1 MIDDLDPRI
10 LDLALAVALGF
21 LVGLERERAPDKLIG
36 LRSFALIGAFGGLA
50 GLLAA
55 DWGGWVAG
63 VGLAA
68 LTAMIL
74 AHRLRLPA
82 REPDRE
88 FGTTTMVAA
97 AIVFLLGAACV
108 AGYRVHAVVLGGL
121 TIILLHW
128 KQPLHGLA
136 ARLGNEEFNAIARFV
151 LITLVVLPVLP
162 NASYGPY
169 AVFNPFH
176 TWLLVVLIVALNLVG
191 YVALRLLGS
200 RRGAILGGVLGGMVS
215 STATT
220 VSFAGL
226 ARDDRAAAPGAA
238 LIILIAS
245 TVVYARIGIELAVVA
260 PGLLAAAAGPL
271 LAFTVLMLAAS
282 AAVYPR
288 VSRQSVTLPA
298 QSNPARLQVALT
310 FGVLYVVILFTL
322 AAARDWIGDHALYA
336 VAFVSGL
343 TDVDAMTL
351 SVGRLYAQ
359 GDLAADVAWRA
370 VFLASLANLL
380 FKVGAGCV
388 IGGPALRRFLLPAGA
403 ATLAGGLAVL
413 LFWP

>member
-1 MIDDLDPRI
+1 
-10 LDLALAVALGF
+10 
-21 LVGLERERAPDKLIG
+21 
-36 LRSFALIGAFGGLA
+36 
-50 GLLAA
+50 
-55 DWGGWVAG
+55 
-63 VGLAA
+63 
-68 LTAMIL
+68 
-74 AHRLRLPA
+74 
-82 REPDRE
+82 
-88 FGTTTMVAA
+88 
-97 AIVFLLGAACV
+97 
-108 AGYRVHAVVLGGL
+108 
-121 TIILLHW
+121 
-128 KQPLHGLA
+128 
-136 ARLGNEEFNAIARFV
+136 
-151 LITLVVLPVLP
+151 
-162 NASYGPY
+162 
-169 AVFNPFH
+169 
-176 TWLLVVLIVALNLVG
+176 
-191 YVALRLLGS
+191 
-200 RRGAILGGVLGGMVS
+200 
-215 STATT
+215 

-226 ARDDRAAAPGAA
+226 ARDDKAAAPGAA

-380 FKVGAGCV
+380 FKVAAGCV